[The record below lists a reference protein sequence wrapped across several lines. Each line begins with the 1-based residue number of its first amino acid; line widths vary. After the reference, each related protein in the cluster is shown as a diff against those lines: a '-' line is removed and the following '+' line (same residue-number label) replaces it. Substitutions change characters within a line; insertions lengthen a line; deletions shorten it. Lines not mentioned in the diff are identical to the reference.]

1 VAYASIGCLAPLSH
15 PHQHES
21 HECLHHQPA
30 SPTLRPADDVVED
43 RDAKRDGGPGEVTG
57 KVAPTMVL
65 LVEGSLIQRFGE
77 ATSAITPANVKSGPV
92 TIGTTA

>member
-1 VAYASIGCLAPLSH
+1 MDDGCSEARSAGLLVGSMPS
-15 PHQHES
+15 
-21 HECLHHQPA
+21 
-30 SPTLRPADDVVED
+30 TM
-43 RDAKRDGGPGEVTG
+43 AKVQSAG